1 MAGPLLRIRVCI
13 KPNKFHRMQIAA
25 RYRIIDLF
33 KQIAHDLHLTVD
45 QLIHISI
52 YRNGPNG
59 CSLLYPMDNNF
70 NSAHYDVSVTLDKYG
85 LSSNEELYIDLTE
98 LILCQEQDNDDIST
112 NNNHTT
118 SSLDNSD
125 CFHST
130 ASSLHNSN
138 ELLPPS
144 SSLIPA
150 KTTNNLSTNKSLI
163 GQLIRFSVP
172 ADNSCLFSSIYFVLH
187 SGKLDLASN
196 KYLRNL
202 VATKIESDHVTYS
215 EAMLGR
221 TNSEYS
227 KWIRRDDSWGGGIE
241 LAILTQEY
249 EIEICVINTECGGRI
264 DYFGEDRHF
273 PYRVFLLYNNL
284 HYDPVYLVTYDV
296 VQQKELIQ
304 TKFHRNDE
312 AILTLAKDLVDQFN
326 SSTSDDTH
334 HSTSYKKNS
343 SGTSSE
349 SHLMHVK
356 I

>member
-1 MAGPLLRIRVCI
+1 MAGPLLRILICL

-25 RYRIIDLF
+25 RYRILDLL
-33 KQIAHDLHLTVD
+33 KQIAQDLHLTVD
-45 QLIHISI
+45 QLLHISI

-59 CSLLYPMDNNF
+59 CSLLYPMNNSF

-85 LSSNEELYIDLTE
+85 LSSDEELYIDLSE
-98 LILCQEQDNDDIST
+98 LILCQQQDNDEIST
-112 NNNHTT
+112 NDNHTA
-118 SSLDNSD
+118 SAFDKSD
-125 CFHST
+125 YFHPT
-130 ASSLHNSN
+130 ASSVHTSDSLT
-138 ELLPPS
+138 S
-144 SSLIPA
+144 SSIPA
-150 KTTNNLSTNKSLI
+150 KTTNNLSTKKSLI
-163 GQLIRFSVP
+163 GQLIRFAVP
-172 ADNSCLFSSIYFVLH
+172 ADHSCLFSSIYFVLH
-187 SGKLDLASN
+187 SGKLDLESN

-202 VATKIESDHVTYS
+202 VANKIESDHITYS
-215 EAMLGR
+215 EAMLGQ

-273 PYRVFLLYNNL
+273 PYRVFLLYDNL
-284 HYDPVYLVTYDV
+284 HYDPVYLVTFDV

-304 TKFHRNDE
+304 TKFHHNDE
-312 AILTLAKDLVDQFN
+312 EILALAKDLAQQYNTSTTDDIPQ
-326 SSTSDDTH
+326 STSF
-334 HSTSYKKNS
+334 KKTS

-349 SHLMHVK
+349 SHLMHIK

>member
-1 MAGPLLRIRVCI
+1 MAGPLLRILICL
-13 KPNKFHRMQIAA
+13 KPNKYHRMQIAA
-25 RYRIIDLF
+25 RYRIIDLL
-33 KQIAHDLHLTVD
+33 KQIAHELHLTVD
-45 QLIHISI
+45 QLLHISI

-59 CSLLYPMDNNF
+59 CSLLYPMNNNF
-70 NSAHYDVSVTLDKYG
+70 NSTHYDVSITLEKYG
-85 LSSNEELYIDLTE
+85 LSSDEELYIDLTE
-98 LILCQEQDNDDIST
+98 FILCQQQDNDELPT
-112 NNNHTT
+112 NDNPTA
-118 SSLDNSD
+118 SSFDKSD
-125 CFHST
+125 FFHPT
-130 ASSLHNSN
+130 ASSLYTSD
-138 ELLPPS
+138 PS
-144 SSLIPA
+144 TSTSIPA
-150 KTTNNLSTNKSLI
+150 KTTNNLSTKKSLI

-202 VATKIESDHVTYS
+202 VATKIESDHITYS

-264 DYFGEDRHF
+264 DYFGEDQHF
-273 PYRVFLLYNNL
+273 PYRVFLLYDNL

-312 AILTLAKDLVDQFN
+312 AILTLAKDLAEQYN
-326 SSTSDDTH
+326 TSNSDDIQQ
-334 HSTSYKKNS
+334 STSYKKNS

-356 I
+356 L

>member
-1 MAGPLLRIRVCI
+1 MAGPLLRILIRL

-59 CSLLYPMDNNF
+59 CSILYPINTAYNNTHF
-70 NSAHYDVSVTLDKYG
+70 DVSITLDKYG

-98 LILCQEQDNDDIST
+98 FILCQQQDNDDIST
-112 NNNHTT
+112 NDTHTA
-118 SSLDNSD
+118 SSLDNS
-125 CFHST
+125 S
-130 ASSLHNSN
+130 ASSLLHSD
-138 ELLPPS
+138 ES
-144 SSLIPA
+144 SSLSSSTSSLIQA
-150 KTTNNLSTNKSLI
+150 KTTNNLSTKKSLI

-202 VATKIESDHVTYS
+202 VATKIESDQLTYS

-227 KWIRRDDSWGGGIE
+227 KWIRRG
-241 LAILTQEY
+241 
-249 EIEICVINTECGGRI
+249 
-264 DYFGEDRHF
+264 
-273 PYRVFLLYNNL
+273 
-284 HYDPVYLVTYDV
+284 
-296 VQQKELIQ
+296 
-304 TKFHRNDE
+304 
-312 AILTLAKDLVDQFN
+312 
-326 SSTSDDTH
+326 
-334 HSTSYKKNS
+334 
-343 SGTSSE
+343 
-349 SHLMHVK
+349 
-356 I
+356 